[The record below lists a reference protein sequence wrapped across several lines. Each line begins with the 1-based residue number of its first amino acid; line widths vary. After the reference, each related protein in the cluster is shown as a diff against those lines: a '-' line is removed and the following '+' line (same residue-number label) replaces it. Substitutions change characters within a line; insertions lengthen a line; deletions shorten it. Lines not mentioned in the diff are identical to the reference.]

1 MTLIQMLAPHFPY
14 ALRTHEGRSGIPGC
28 SSGRMPR
35 TVTVPPVTVVLIRA
49 RKVPDTLPTRYSVVA
64 FAVTAIVVNVFQTMA
79 PADPEPG
86 AIGLFW
92 GQHSIVIAPPVTDPL
107 PVILSVT
114 SRGSGKTS
122 VVTPLPVVA
131 FTCNAVVTFSKLIVF
146 SFL

>member
-1 MTLIQMLAPHFPY
+1 
-14 ALRTHEGRSGIPGC
+14 
-28 SSGRMPR
+28 
-35 TVTVPPVTVVLIRA
+35 
-49 RKVPDTLPTRYSVVA
+49 VA
-64 FAVTAIVVNVFQTMA
+64 FAVTAIVVNAFQTMA

-107 PVILSVT
+107 PVILNVT